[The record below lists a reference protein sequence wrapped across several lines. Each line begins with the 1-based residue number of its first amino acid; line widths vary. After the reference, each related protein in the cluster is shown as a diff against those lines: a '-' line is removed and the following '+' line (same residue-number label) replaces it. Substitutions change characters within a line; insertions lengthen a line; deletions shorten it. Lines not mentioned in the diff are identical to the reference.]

1 MSLLDYIVYNLDKFN
16 KTTQQRTIM
25 KKFIKPVL
33 IGVTGTLIGVFS
45 TIFWIKQQPQKPIN
59 FSITTKNVLP
69 KNVNYSSNKLP
80 QIRMSQVSAIQ
91 KFKFLYSNAEIKS
104 ITLALKNDTYVYT
117 IVGFD
122 SIKDC
127 TIQLDATNNK
137 IMGQSTQLLD
147 YDYNKEEALNL
158 KKTISRQEANAVAL
172 RELRGATPIL
182 WELTDE
188 DGKAIWKIN
197 LIYNNQKRE
206 LKIDALNKNII

>member
-1 MSLLDYIVYNLDKFN
+1 
-16 KTTQQRTIM
+16 M

-33 IGVTGTLIGVFS
+33 TGVTGILVGVFS

-91 KFKFLYSNAEIKS
+91 KFKSLYSNAEIKS

-137 IMGQSTQLLD
+137 IMRQSTQLLD
-147 YDYNKEEALNL
+147 YDYNKEEALEL

-188 DGKAIWKIN
+188 DSKAIWKIN

>member
-33 IGVTGTLIGVFS
+33 IGVTGILIGVFS

-69 KNVNYSSNKLP
+69 KNVNYSSSKLP

-91 KFKFLYSNAEIKS
+91 KFKSLYSNAEIKS

-158 KKTISRQEANAVAL
+158 KKTISRQEANVVAL

>member
-1 MSLLDYIVYNLDKFN
+1 
-16 KTTQQRTIM
+16 
-25 KKFIKPVL
+25 
-33 IGVTGTLIGVFS
+33 
-45 TIFWIKQQPQKPIN
+45 
-59 FSITTKNVLP
+59 
-69 KNVNYSSNKLP
+69 
-80 QIRMSQVSAIQ
+80 MSQVSAIQ
-91 KFKFLYSNAEIKS
+91 KFKSLYSNAEIKS

-137 IMGQSTQLLD
+137 IMGQFLD

-158 KKTISRQEANAVAL
+158 KKTISRQEANIVAL

>member
-59 FSITTKNVLP
+59 FSITTKNVLT

-91 KFKFLYSNAEIKS
+91 KFKSLYSNAEIKS

>member
-80 QIRMSQVSAIQ
+80 QIRMSQVSASQ
-91 KFKFLYSNAEIKS
+91 KFKSLYSNAEIKS

-158 KKTISRQEANAVAL
+158 KKTISRQEANVVAL

>member
-1 MSLLDYIVYNLDKFN
+1 
-16 KTTQQRTIM
+16 
-25 KKFIKPVL
+25 
-33 IGVTGTLIGVFS
+33 
-45 TIFWIKQQPQKPIN
+45 
-59 FSITTKNVLP
+59 
-69 KNVNYSSNKLP
+69 
-80 QIRMSQVSAIQ
+80 MSQASASQ
-91 KFKFLYSNAEIKS
+91 KFKSLYSNAEIKS

-147 YDYNKEEALNL
+147 YDYNKEEVLNL

-172 RELRGATPIL
+172 RELHGSTPVL

>member
-1 MSLLDYIVYNLDKFN
+1 
-16 KTTQQRTIM
+16 M

-33 IGVTGTLIGVFS
+33 IGVTGILIGVFS

-69 KNVNYSSNKLP
+69 KNVNYSSSKLP

-91 KFKFLYSNAEIKS
+91 KFKSLYSNAEIKS

-147 YDYNKEEALNL
+147 YDYTKEEALNL

-172 RELRGATPIL
+172 RELRGSTSVL
-182 WELTDE
+182 WELIDE